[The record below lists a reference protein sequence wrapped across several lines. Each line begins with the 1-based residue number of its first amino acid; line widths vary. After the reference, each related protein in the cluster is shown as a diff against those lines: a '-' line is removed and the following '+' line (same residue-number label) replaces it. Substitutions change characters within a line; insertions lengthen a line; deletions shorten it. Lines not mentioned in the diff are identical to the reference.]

1 MKALALTVALGLL
14 AALQAQD
21 PLALLLPEEQNVRL
35 GWAGWGQGRGHPGWS
50 GSHLLREVSFRPG
63 RGPRAPSWGFARP

>member
-1 MKALALTVALGLL
+1 MSAARERGALDMKALALTVALGLL

-50 GSHLLREVSFRPG
+50 GSQ
-63 RGPRAPSWGFARP
+63 RGPC